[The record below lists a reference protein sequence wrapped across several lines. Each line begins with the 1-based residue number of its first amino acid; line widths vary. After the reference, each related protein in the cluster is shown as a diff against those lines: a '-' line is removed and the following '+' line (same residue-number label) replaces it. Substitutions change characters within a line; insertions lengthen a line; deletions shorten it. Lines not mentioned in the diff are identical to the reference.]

1 MPRIFLSNDERKAIA
16 FQVFAG
22 GSYFLILEKIPGIAD
37 IPVCN
42 SHIIWMRSIDKINED
57 LMPIACFSVR
67 LHIARYSER
76 SSQIVFSG
84 KDSKHT
90 VAVIVVAKFGNQEY
104 L

>member
-1 MPRIFLSNDERKAIA
+1 
-16 FQVFAG
+16 
-22 GSYFLILEKIPGIAD
+22 
-37 IPVCN
+37 
-42 SHIIWMRSIDKINED
+42 MRSIDKINED

-90 VAVIVVAKFGNQEY
+90 VAVIVVAKFGNQEVFAFY
-104 L
+104 GIGQCAVISLPFTASDSAQSSITDWNPSFCAIDSCF